1 MSLARRWINRPP
13 QTNITFTAT
22 NQAAIPDDGL
32 RVLVTGSGVP
42 ANLASIHTLPSTG
55 PHADTP
61 TAMLPLVDFGFGTNT
76 NGFNLVNKGALIERG
91 TNTFADKIN
100 LAAQA
105 GAAFAV
111 VYNFPTNLEDPN
123 GAPGGDLLFPM
134 GGTDFVPIPAVFIGN
149 TDGQALQSLFATNG
163 SALAQIHL
171 EQTNYVFTVTNTL
184 ICEQVGLRIKT
195 DHPFRGDVRI
205 TLVSPA
211 GTRSVLQ
218 RYNSDTNAGP
228 VDWTYYST
236 HHFFES
242 SAGTWTVYVAD
253 EGAGNTGSVQFVSL
267 TIYGVPILDTD
278 KDGLDDVWEL
288 IHFGCTT
295 QGPKDDPDH
304 DGYSNMREQIMGTD
318 PNDPADPFPLKV
330 YISPWTQTLALL
342 SWPGSTNF
350 NYEVWG
356 GTNLNALSLITNVPG
371 QFPNTDWATPDNSP
385 SARFFRIRAV
395 PNP

>member
-1 MSLARRWINRPP
+1 
-13 QTNITFTAT
+13 
-22 NQAAIPDDGL
+22 
-32 RVLVTGSGVP
+32 
-42 ANLASIHTLPSTG
+42 
-55 PHADTP
+55 
-61 TAMLPLVDFGFGTNT
+61 
-76 NGFNLVNKGALIERG
+76 
-91 TNTFADKIN
+91 
-100 LAAQA
+100 
-105 GAAFAV
+105 
-111 VYNFPTNLEDPN
+111 
-123 GAPGGDLLFPM
+123 
-134 GGTDFVPIPAVFIGN
+134 
-149 TDGQALQSLFATNG
+149 LQSLFATNG
-163 SALAQIHL
+163 TALARIHL

-195 DHPFRGDVRI
+195 DHPSRGDVRI

-218 RYNSDTNAGP
+218 RYNSDTNPGP

-236 HHFFES
+236 HDFYES
-242 SAGTWTVYVAD
+242 SAGNWTVYVSD
-253 EGAGNTGSVQFVSL
+253 EDAGNTGSVQFVSL
-267 TIYGVPILDTD
+267 TVYGVPILDTD

-295 QGPKDDPDH
+295 QGPKDDPDR

-318 PNDPADPFPLKV
+318 PNNPSDPFPLYV
-330 YISPWTQTLALL
+330 SISPWTQTLALL

-356 GTNLNALSLITNVPG
+356 GTNLNALSLITTVPG

-385 SARFFRIRAV
+385 STQFFRVRAV